1 MVRMQPRLGDIVAYS
16 GKKEDCTCTMILCP
30 LRKQWQTSGR
40 EKESAAGSFGTNG
53 SGCSNELRYLR
64 ASFA

>member
-1 MVRMQPRLGDIVAYS
+1 MAYS
-16 GKKEDCTCTMILCP
+16 GKKDDCTCTMILCP

>member
-16 GKKEDCTCTMILCP
+16 GKNEDCTCTMILCP

>member
-1 MVRMQPRLGDIVAYS
+1 
-16 GKKEDCTCTMILCP
+16 MILCP

-40 EKESAAGSFGTNG
+40 EKESADGSFGTNG